1 MTDHKIDN
9 NLVFGNNKGLV
20 DTAPNIDIEQFGGHT
35 GMETEHC
42 LVNRVL
48 SLLDN
53 II

>member
-1 MTDHKIDN
+1 MIDHKIDI
-9 NLVFGNNKGLV
+9 NLVFGLV

-42 LVNRVL
+42 LVNRIL